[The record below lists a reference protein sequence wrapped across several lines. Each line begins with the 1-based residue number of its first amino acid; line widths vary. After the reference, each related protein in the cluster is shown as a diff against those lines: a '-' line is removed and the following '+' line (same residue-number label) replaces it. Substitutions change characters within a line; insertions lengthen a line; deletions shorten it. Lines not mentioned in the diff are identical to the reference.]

1 MGTHAARLIDCHL
14 HLQDDRFAGDLPAVL
29 ERARTSG
36 VELFICNGSCQ
47 SDWPTVLWLA
57 RSHRGIVP
65 CFGLHPFYAGTRS
78 PYWLA
83 ELKHYLTAVP
93 SAVGETGLDRRL
105 EPCDEHAQKHVFLAQ
120 LTLAA
125 ELVRPIT
132 IHCVQAWGWMM
143 DILRSHHPL
152 PQKMVF
158 HSYSGSA
165 ELVKPLAEMG
175 AYFSYAGNLLRQ
187 KAVRRREA
195 LAVTPIDRLLLETDS
210 PDIMPPRRF
219 AVRDAA
225 IDADGKL
232 RNEPANL
239 AGIVRGTAELLGISP
254 DELCAH
260 LSENVRNLFEDLIPA
275 EV

>member
-29 ERARTSG
+29 ERARASG

-57 RSHRGIVP
+57 KSHQGIIP

-83 ELKHYLTAVP
+83 ELKHYLTAIP
-93 SAVGETGLDRRL
+93 SAVGEAGLDRWL
-105 EPCDEHAQKHVFLAQ
+105 EPCDEQAQKHVFLAQ

-125 ELVRPIT
+125 ELGRPIT
-132 IHCVQAWGWMM
+132 IHCVKAWGWMM
-143 DILRSHHPL
+143 DILRTHRTRPG
-152 PQKMVF
+152 KMLF

-165 ELVKPLAEMG
+165 ELVQPLAELG
-175 AYFSYAGNLLRQ
+175 AYFSYAGNLLRE

-210 PDIMPPRRF
+210 PDIMPPHRF
-219 AVRDAA
+219 AVPDAA
-225 IDADGKL
+225 ADAEGKA

-239 AGIVRGTAELLGISP
+239 AGIVNGTAELLGIP
-254 DELCAH
+254 ADDLCVR
-260 LSENVRNLFEDLIPA
+260 LRENARNLFEDLIPA